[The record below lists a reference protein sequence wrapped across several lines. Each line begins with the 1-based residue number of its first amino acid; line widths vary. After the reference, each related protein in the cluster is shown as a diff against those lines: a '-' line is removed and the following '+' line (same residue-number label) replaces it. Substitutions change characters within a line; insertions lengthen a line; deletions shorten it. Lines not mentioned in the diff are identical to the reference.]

1 MARDTTFTDYVLE
14 QLSRCR
20 GVTARAMFS
29 GFGLYRGGVMFGLIA
44 RGELY
49 FKVSADNQ
57 PDYEARGAKPFT
69 YPMRGKPVKL
79 PYWRV
84 PDDVLED
91 NELAAAWAMKAHGVA
106 VKLKKAPAKKAKK
119 KTAKKAPATS
129 SNARPPRGGARSPA
143 RASGRRAKA

>member
-1 MARDTTFTDYVLE
+1 
-14 QLSRCR
+14 
-20 GVTARAMFS
+20 MFS

-57 PDYEARGAKPFT
+57 PDYDARGAKPFT

-106 VKLKKAPAKKAKK
+106 VRLKKTPPKKAKK
-119 KTAKKAPATS
+119 KTAKKTPATS
-129 SNARPPRGGARSPA
+129 SSARPPRGGAPSPA
-143 RASGRRAKA
+143 RASGRRAKG

>member
-1 MARDTTFTDYVLE
+1 MARDTTFTNYVLE

-20 GVTARAMFS
+20 GVTARPMFS

-57 PDYEARGAKPFT
+57 PDYDARGAKPFT
-69 YPMRGKPVKL
+69 YPLRGKPVKL

-106 VKLKKAPAKKAKK
+106 VRLKKTPPKKAKK
-119 KTAKKAPATS
+119 KTAKKTPATS
-129 SNARPPRGGARSPA
+129 SSARPPRGGAPSPA
-143 RASGRRAKA
+143 RASGRRAKG

>member
-1 MARDTTFTDYVLE
+1 MTRDHSFKDYVLE
-14 QLSRCR
+14 QLSACR

-49 FKVSADNQ
+49 FKVGSDNQ
-57 PDYEARGAKPFT
+57 PDYEARGAEQFAF
-69 YPMRGKPVKL
+69 PMRGKIMKL

-91 NELAAAWAMKAHGVA
+91 NDLAVAWAMKAHAVA
-106 VKLKKAPAKKAKK
+106 VKTKKAPAQKKAKTLK
-119 KTAKKAPATS
+119 SSSAPLRRA
-129 SNARPPRGGARSPA
+129 GARSPA
-143 RASGRRAKA
+143 RASGRRAKR